1 MVSTIQKP
9 EEHCEL
15 QPQRHCRLIT
25 KLVPHLTTK
34 EVCKAIPKEI
44 CVLKLVNPHPVKK
57 PIQLKW
63 CTKKKSEIPQYK
75 PSQTNYGSPQS
86 AANNY
91 LPPQQSPPPQYQPAS
106 SPSYEQFNGVRRE
119 GGTGTSEDPFII
131 TVDGEKF
138 AELNELPPNLSQIIP
153 SNAPLR
159 REQFRQ
165 VREQPDEMMPN
176 HPPANT
182 FTRKSPS
189 TVHKRHTKPSGLTH
203 MKSGHRMSENMFPAG
218 SETKVHV
225 VKPQPG
231 GNNAHRVTTM
241 KSQQPP
247 ANTISI
253 LQSPDA
259 TKATSQDEN
268 QTQGKKP
275 LVTKHSASAESN
287 VFTDSPFK
295 KHLSKGQVDD
305 KLSQTL
311 MPAQPTAFAPP
322 LTSYSPPPQPPT
334 SYAPPPTYNPPESS
348 RLPRARSS
356 TQQTFTASSLRNHPG
371 SIF

>member
-1 MVSTIQKP
+1 MLQGPEDCRDKTMVSTIQKP

-75 PSQTNYGSPQS
+75 PAQSNYGPPQPAPNS
-86 AANNY
+86 Y
-91 LPPQQSPPPQYQPAS
+91 LPPQQQSPPQYQPVP
-106 SPSYEQFNGVRRE
+106 SPSYDQFNGLRRE
-119 GGTGTSEDPFII
+119 SGSGTSEDPFVI

-138 AELNELPPNLSQIIP
+138 AELNELPPNLSQIIS

-159 REQFRQ
+159 QEQFRQ
-165 VREQPDEMMPN
+165 VREQPDDEIMLNRAVP
-176 HPPANT
+176 NT
-182 FTRKSPS
+182 FQRKPQPGH
-189 TVHKRHTKPSGLTH
+189 HKRHSKPFH
-203 MKSGHRMSENMFPAG
+203 MNQYQAASE
-218 SETKVHV
+218 SKVHI

-231 GNNAHRVTTM
+231 GNNAHRVTPV
-241 KSQQPP
+241 KSEQPP
-247 ANTISI
+247 ANTISA
-253 LQSPDA
+253 SPTP
-259 TKATSQDEN
+259 TKPADIGVSEPTSVASLSTPEPVKQPES
-268 QTQGKKP
+268 P
-275 LVTKHSASAESN
+275 FTKHSSSIPIDEMS
-287 VFTDSPFK
+287 SP
-295 KHLSKGQVDD
+295 
-305 KLSQTL
+305 TL
-311 MPAQPTAFAPP
+311 TPAKPTAFAAP
-322 LTSYSPPPQPPT
+322 LTSYSPPPQALP
-334 SYAPPPTYNPPESS
+334 SYAPPPTYKTPKGP
-348 RLPRARSS
+348 RQPRARSS